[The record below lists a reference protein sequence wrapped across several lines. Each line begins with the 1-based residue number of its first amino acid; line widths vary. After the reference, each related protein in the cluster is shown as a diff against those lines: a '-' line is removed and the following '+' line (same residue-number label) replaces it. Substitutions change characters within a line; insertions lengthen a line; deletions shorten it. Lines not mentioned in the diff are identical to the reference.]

1 MVPECPNFG
10 CNFYPGAVCGTGVTT
25 FYENVAVYFGKK
37 DKRQNMNAVKLNK
50 LDAKLRELF
59 EMSKQAEIR
68 RSQRKNQSGVGNIIR
83 RRKGKQDKR
92 IVL

>member
-1 MVPECPNFG
+1 
-10 CNFYPGAVCGTGVTT
+10 
-25 FYENVAVYFGKK
+25 
-37 DKRQNMNAVKLNK
+37 MNAVKLNK
-50 LDAKLRELF
+50 LDAKLREMI

-92 IVL
+92 ISL